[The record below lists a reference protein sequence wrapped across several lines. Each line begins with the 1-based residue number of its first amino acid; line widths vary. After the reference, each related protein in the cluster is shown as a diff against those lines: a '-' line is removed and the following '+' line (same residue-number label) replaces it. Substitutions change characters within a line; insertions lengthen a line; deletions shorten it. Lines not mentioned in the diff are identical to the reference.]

1 MIQFLMVLKIFL
13 NMLVLLKWR
22 KWEMLW
28 FSGTVIKISM
38 WFSEGLWRIKHLT
51 SSDWTMEKFT
61 WWRCCLWSSTN
72 RLFIINFIQA
82 FDCLS
87 YELLISK
94 PHAYGEDTLSLK
106 LLHLYLTKWKQR
118 FKLHGTYTLWSE
130 IIFEFLQGSI
140 LEPLLFNMFLCK
152 LFQFFHNLDIVKY
165 TEGNT
170 PHSTSINLNK
180 VWYDLEK
187 ESNTLFKWFT
197 ENLLKVNLE
206 NSHILA
212 KWTQ

>member
-1 MIQFLMVLKIFL
+1 MIQFLNFSQHASVVKMEEVRNCSDFQ
-13 NMLVLLKWR
+13 VLLWKYQCGFL
-22 KWEMLW
+22 KVYDALNILPP
-28 FSGTVIKISM
+28 VI
-38 WFSEGLWRIKHLT
+38 EQRRNVLPLG
-51 SSDWTMEKFT
+51 
-61 WWRCCLWSSTN
+61 STN
-72 RLFIINFIQA
+72 GLFIINFIQA

-130 IIFEFLQGSI
+130 IIFELLQGSI

-165 TEGNT
+165 TDGNT
-170 PHSTSINLNK
+170 PHSTSINLNE

-187 ESNTLFKWFT
+187 GSNTLFKWFT